1 MCLFSGS
8 GVFLFTP
15 VNFYLNVTATRF
27 GLPLAVAKGYI
38 KKSEWTD
45 WKFKLFIGMF
55 IHSSSCCVV
64 FFTASACVIS
74 SMTLSDHSF
83 VSPCL
88 LILLDL
94 RVSTCIF
101 YCMGQC
107 ANVPRLLQHALM
119 VIKVDCVLRHMCNA
133 VRVRVRGYL
142 PWHAGMVPLQVPLLV
157 QVLVTD
163 LSPPIIT

>member
-1 MCLFSGS
+1 
-8 GVFLFTP
+8 
-15 VNFYLNVTATRF
+15 
-27 GLPLAVAKGYI
+27 
-38 KKSEWTD
+38 
-45 WKFKLFIGMF
+45 MF
-55 IHSSSCCVV
+55 IHGSCCVV

-94 RVSTCIF
+94 RVSACIF

-133 VRVRVRGYL
+133 VRVRARGIL
-142 PWHAGMVPLQVPLLV
+142 TLACWHGATPGAVAGAGPRDSLVPSDHHVARLAHECHILAHCGVIPGSETV
-157 QVLVTD
+157 GWNAGVTTGD
-163 LSPPIIT
+163 HCRWWSNTRNLHQTLF